1 MTRVA
6 VIGGDGIGPEVIAE
20 GLRVLRAAAEH
31 AGLDLTLE
39 EHDLGAE
46 RYLRDGTTM
55 PAELMQHFRD
65 DVDAILLGALG
76 DARVPSNVHAKDIL
90 LGCRF
95 ELDLFV
101 NFRPIKLLDDRR
113 SPLVGKGIDEIDFVV
128 FRENTEGLYTGVG
141 GQFKRDTPDEVAI
154 EAEINTRK
162 GVERIIRAA
171 FAHAE
176 SIGARSVCMSDK
188 SNAMRHGHDLWQRT
202 FRAVAE
208 EHPRIETFHLY
219 VDVLVMEMVRA
230 PERFDV
236 IVTNNLFGDIVTDLG
251 AQLQGGIG
259 LAASGNVHPGRVSL
273 FEPVHGSAPDIAGQ
287 GIANPIATFLSVGML
302 LSHLGHSELEEAIQL
317 AVQGCLVNDEVTK
330 EIGGTYSTSQVTDAL
345 LERLSWGKPQE
356 RESDSEGRSRGR
368 RR

>member
-1 MTRVA
+1 MARVA

-20 GLRVLRAAAEH
+20 GLRLLAAAADH
-31 AGLDLTLE
+31 ADIAIEVE

-55 PAELMQHFRD
+55 PPELMSHFRD
-65 DVDAILLGALG
+65 EVDAILLGALG
-76 DARVPSNVHAKDIL
+76 DRRVPSNVHARDIL

-95 ELDLFV
+95 ELDLYV
-101 NFRPIKLLDDRR
+101 NFRPVRLLDARR
-113 SPLVGKGIDEIDFVV
+113 SPLVGKGVDDIDFVV

-171 FAHAE
+171 FEHADRT
-176 SIGARSVCMSDK
+176 GASSVCMADK

-208 EHPRIETFHLY
+208 AYPGIEPFHLY

-287 GIANPIATFLSVGML
+287 GVANPLATFLSVGML
-302 LSHLGHSELEEAIQL
+302 LAHLGHPELEARIQA
-317 AVQGCLVNDEVTK
+317 AVQGCLEADEVTK
-330 EIGGTYSTSQVTDAL
+330 EIGGRLSTTEVTDAL
-345 LERLSWGKPQE
+345 LSRLGWG
-356 RESDSEGRSRGR
+356 
-368 RR
+368 